1 MNFKT
6 TTAKDIFLTQLK
18 GEELNFGFVEREDK
32 PVFLD
37 FAIQQNLIV
46 FMYYKEY
53 RGILGLY
60 KVLKEFSF
68 HISRNDGVDEG
79 NEYVSVNI
87 GDEIEVSELYPLGRN
102 HNIRYKD
109 SGIERHQIYRYV
121 TDEERA
127 KLYEM

>member
-32 PVFLD
+32 PMFFD
-37 FAIQQNLIV
+37 FAVHYKLIAFV
-46 FMYYKEY
+46 CHKEY

-60 KVLKEFSF
+60 KVLKDFSF
-68 HISRNDGVDEG
+68 YINRNDGVDEG
-79 NEYVSVNI
+79 KQYVSVNI
-87 GDEIEVSELYPLGRN
+87 DDEIEVSELYPLGRN

-109 SGIERHQIYRYV
+109 SGIERHQLYRYV